1 MILLRR
7 SKKYLAFA
15 SLKQKMVRLKIEG
28 ELLETHLD
36 FASSQQKNLPL
47 LLH

>member
-1 MILLRR
+1 MLLGR
-7 SKKYLAFA
+7 SKKVPAFA
-15 SLKQKMVRLKIEG
+15 SLKQKTVRLKIEG
-28 ELLETHLD
+28 ELLETHLN